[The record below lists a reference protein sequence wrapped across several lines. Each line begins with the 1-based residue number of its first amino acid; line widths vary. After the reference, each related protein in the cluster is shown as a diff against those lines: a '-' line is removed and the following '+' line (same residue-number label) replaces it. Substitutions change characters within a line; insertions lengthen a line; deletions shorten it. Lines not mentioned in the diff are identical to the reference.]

1 MNKVYDEIKEFFGNP
16 IENMEDFY
24 DRILKNN

>member
-1 MNKVYDEIKEFFGNP
+1 MTKIYNKIREFFENP

>member
-1 MNKVYDEIKEFFGNP
+1 MNKVYNKIKEFLENP
-16 IENMEDFY
+16 IENREDFY

>member
-1 MNKVYDEIKEFFGNP
+1 MNKVYNKIKEFLENP

-24 DRILKNN
+24 DGILKNN

>member
-1 MNKVYDEIKEFFGNP
+1 MNKVYNKIKEFLENP

>member
-1 MNKVYDEIKEFFGNP
+1 MNKVYNKIKEFLENF